1 MAQNE
6 IKLST
11 VTNTAL
17 YKSFEDS
24 RKKLIDGSIPPDK
37 KKIDKAC
44 GDMIKKGVYQAHIN
58 DKPDGKER
66 FHEFL
71 LSEEYAELVKKK
83 KSMVNSA
90 NDDDGLIY
98 RVVPG
103 GENYKNYSI
112 ETGRYVGFF
121 DLDKVKSGMKLVI
134 TTGYSNDLFVRML
147 AAAMGVHTDTSIS
160 GNARKSDD
168 LYSMIAHL
176 LFLVTLKKVASTA
189 LPQKYVSMTERGY
202 SVRGNIDIN
211 AYINYDLPAADKK
224 LTSRYQERSDVQNVI
239 DVLNAAMKKCH
250 VIDKGSV
257 LPSASGLEAYLREHA
272 SARPP
277 RQDVIGGILK
287 EKCLANSLY
296 AGYKDPLRYAQMIL
310 GGGNTDTLSGSEN
323 TAQFLI
329 DSAALWEMYLYRL
342 MKEKLSGWKVEWQAE
357 MEVYQGTFFKG
368 KYYPDFILTSDD
380 GEDIYV
386 LDAKFKTMNFKSMDL
401 DRDDFHQLHDYSFYY
416 HLKYGKRYKGTC
428 IVYPSKKDP
437 EGKTTQAPMYG
448 LPDVKERFGVITLKD
463 SPGSNQLEKNE
474 NDFIERLTA
483 FLERA

>member
-1 MAQNE
+1 MAQKE
-6 IKLST
+6 IKLSA
-11 VTNTAL
+11 VINTAL
-17 YKSFEDS
+17 YKSFERSKKMLKLTGGRSLDS
-24 RKKLIDGSIPPDK
+24 FCRALTDDRVS
-37 KKIDKAC
+37 
-44 GDMIKKGVYQAHIN
+44 QAHIN
-58 DKPDGKER
+58 DKQGDGKER
-66 FHEFL
+66 FPDFPI
-71 LSEEYAELVKKK
+71 SEEYAELAKKK
-83 KSMVNSA
+83 RSRAESSDN
-90 NDDDGLIY
+90 DDGLIY
-98 RVVPG
+98 RVVQSG
-103 GENYKNYSI
+103 KEYSI

-121 DLDKVKSGMKLVI
+121 DFDSIKSGMKLVI

-147 AAAMGVHTDTSIS
+147 AAAMGLHTDTSIS

-176 LFLVTLKKVASTA
+176 MFLVTLKKTASTA

-239 DVLNAAMKKCH
+239 DVLNAAMKKCR
-250 VIDKGSV
+250 VTDKGSV

-277 RQDVIGGILK
+277 RQDVINGILK
-287 EKCLANSLY
+287 ERCLANSLY
-296 AGYKDPLRYAQMIL
+296 AGYKDPLRYARMIL
-310 GGGNTDTLSGSEN
+310 GSGNSDGLNGSEN

-329 DSAALWEMYLYRL
+329 DSAALWEMYLYGL

-357 MEVYQGTFFKG
+357 MSVYQDAFFKG
-368 KYYPDFILTSDD
+368 TYYPDFILTRDD
-380 GEDIYV
+380 DENKDIYV
-386 LDAKFKTMNFKSMDL
+386 LDAKFKTMNFEGMDL

-428 IVYPSKKDP
+428 IVYPSRKDP
-437 EGKTTQAPMYG
+437 EEMEKTQAPMYG
-448 LPDVKERFGVITLKD
+448 LPDVKERFGIITLKD
-463 SPGSNQLEKNE
+463 SPGPDQLEKNE